1 METVV
6 PLVRAVVRA
15 FYTDEH
21 AIVVEPLLR
30 DPYYLED
37 DNQAKGALSRKF
49 GWIASKIIR
58 QRLAALVEHSLVQKK
73 EILVTINLETGDSDM
88 SRHKR
93 DFYYID
99 FVHFVKVIT
108 LRMHMIPQFIFQ
120 SKREAVKPEWTC
132 FPDCNQGR
140 IFSLLDVV
148 QFRTNMST
156 GCFSCPTC
164 GSDLEEREPPAAT
177 TATGEQSYEGV
188 DEKFK
193 QQILGE
199 MDFRDGI
206 REYMTQAQHTG
217 TDLPDN
223 DPAKKFKKLELE
235 SKRLKLMN
243 LQAERAQ
250 EEEDDYRKAAT
261 ISAGDKVMPSWF
273 KTNAKGELTED
284 AIQDDKQ
291 RKLRNQSARADEQQE
306 PDDYV
311 QNYQQQM
318 MAQAAQAA
326 PPDGGNED
334 RAQEN
339 VQYPVFTFK
348 SGRRVEKRP
357 DMTQDELNALVEAC
371 PEDEYENLVAF
382 FFES

>member
-73 EILVTINLETGDSDM
+73 EIMVTINLETGDSDM

-108 LRMHMIPQFIFQ
+108 LRMHMVPQFIFQ

-132 FPDCNQGR
+132 FPDCNQGKV
-140 IFSLLDVV
+140 FSLLDVV
-148 QFRTNMST
+148 QLRTNART
-156 GCFSCPTC
+156 GCFCCPTC
-164 GSDLEEREPPAAT
+164 GSDLEEREPVLAA
-177 TATGEQSYEGV
+177 ANAADSYEGV

-199 MDFRDGI
+199 TDFRDGI

-217 TDLPDN
+217 NDLPDN

-235 SKRLKLMN
+235 SKRLKLMSQ
-243 LQAERAQ
+243 QAEGAQ
-250 EEEDDYRKAAT
+250 EEEDDHRKAAT
-261 ISAGDKVMPSWF
+261 IAAADKLMPSWF

-291 RKLRNQSARADEQQE
+291 RKLRNQSARADEQQG

-311 QNYQQQM
+311 QSYQQEM
-318 MAQAAQAA
+318 MAQVVQAA
-326 PPDGGNED
+326 PPDAAVSEERSQED
-334 RAQEN
+334 VR
-339 VQYPVFTFK
+339 YPVFTFK
-348 SGRRVEKRP
+348 SGRQVERRP
-357 DMTQDELNALVEAC
+357 DMTQDEFNALAEAC
-371 PEDEYENLVAF
+371 PEDEYESFVT
-382 FFES
+382 FFET